1 MTKNNK
7 SYIKLRI
14 SLVGILFFIIIA
26 GICTKA
32 VYLQVFRGE
41 WLSEQAA
48 AQYEKSLVQTG
59 KRGSIY
65 DRHLN
70 DMAVS
75 IKGTS
80 VAVFPSRIQDK
91 RKTAGAVSK
100 ALGLDR
106 KTVYRRL
113 QTGEGFIWLK
123 RQATPKAV
131 ETLKSLHIKG
141 LEFIPEYN
149 RFYPNRELA
158 AQLIGFTGVDGNGLE
173 GLEYG
178 YDRVLR
184 GKQQKYVVLE
194 DALGRRFAKDN
205 AESGNNFGPLASGN
219 NIVLT
224 IDKNIQYITESA
236 LKACVAEFEAKAGM
250 AVVMNP
256 ATGAILALA
265 NFPTFNPNSF
275 SKYDRDH
282 WRNRAI
288 TDPFEPGSTMKVFT
302 TAAALESGICSAS
315 SIFFC
320 ENGCYKIGRHTIHDT
335 HPRNWLSLQQ
345 IVKYSSN
352 IGIAKV
358 LQAIGPETLYRTL
371 VNFGFG
377 RKTGLDCPGET
388 AGSLTD
394 PPRWT
399 SIDATTIAFGQGMSV
414 SAVQLTAAVASL
426 ANGGLLM
433 KPYIVEAVT
442 DANGRIIRQTKPV
455 VIRQAV
461 RPKTAATVNRIMQTV
476 ITEGGTG
483 TNAAL
488 DGYSISGKTG
498 TAQKIDESKTYA
510 KGKFVS
516 SFIGFAP
523 ASKPAVVI
531 LVVVDEPRKAHYGG
545 TVAAPAF
552 RKITHDTLQYLNIPP
567 ESGRNPFRRASL
579 NIEVSK

>member
-1 MTKNNK
+1 
-7 SYIKLRI
+7 
-14 SLVGILFFIIIA
+14 
-26 GICTKA
+26 
-32 VYLQVFRGE
+32 
-41 WLSEQAA
+41 
-48 AQYEKSLVQTG
+48 
-59 KRGSIY
+59 
-65 DRHLN
+65 
-70 DMAVS
+70 
-75 IKGTS
+75 
-80 VAVFPSRIQDK
+80 
-91 RKTAGAVSK
+91 
-100 ALGLDR
+100 
-106 KTVYRRL
+106 
-113 QTGEGFIWLK
+113 
-123 RQATPKAV
+123 
-131 ETLKSLHIKG
+131 
-141 LEFIPEYN
+141 
-149 RFYPNRELA
+149 
-158 AQLIGFTGVDGNGLE
+158 
-173 GLEYG
+173 
-178 YDRVLR
+178 
-184 GKQQKYVVLE
+184 
-194 DALGRRFAKDN
+194 
-205 AESGNNFGPLASGN
+205 
-219 NIVLT
+219 
-224 IDKNIQYITESA
+224 
-236 LKACVAEFEAKAGM
+236 
-250 AVVMNP
+250 MNP

-394 PPRWT
+394 PARWT

-461 RPKTAATVNRIMQTV
+461 RPGTAAKVNRIMQTV

-579 NIEVSK
+579 NIEVNK